1 MPTGTPFRGTPTVGA
16 LFSTTSKG
24 GLGSHFCTASVVD
37 SPRKDLAITAAHC
50 VTHRGGVIKFV
61 PGYQAGKA
69 AYGIWTV
76 SKVIVDQAWSS
87 SASIDDDV
95 AFLIISPRRGGANI
109 EDLTGAERLRIG
121 PTASL
126 PVQVIGYPDGE
137 DQPVTCRGRT
147 TLPLPHQLQFDCG
160 KYTDGTSGGPFLLN
174 VQPGTG
180 DGIVIGVIGG
190 YQQGGDLPQ
199 ISYAAAFGTNV
210 AKLYQTAIKQ
220 S

>member
-1 MPTGTPFRGTPTVGA
+1 
-16 LFSTTSKG
+16 
-24 GLGSHFCTASVVD
+24 VD
-37 SPRKDLAITAAHC
+37 SPRKDLTITAAHC